1 LFVPKT
7 GATIS
12 VSWGND
18 VEVSIRLTPRNW
30 TRIKAG
36 KTLQIRG
43 KGYEYEGEFFWDYWD
58 FSGGLDGS
66 LTVMYGE
73 DGGVGFDGEL
83 AEATITEYEKGKN

>member
-1 LFVPKT
+1 MHKT

-30 TRIKAG
+30 ASIKAG

-43 KGYEYEGEFFWDYWD
+43 KGYKHEGEFFWDHWD
-58 FSGGLDGS
+58 FSGGLYGS
-66 LTVMYGE
+66 LVVTYGE
-73 DGGVGFDGEL
+73 EGGVGFDGLL
-83 AEATITEYEKGKN
+83 ADAVIKEHTPNI